1 MSGGASLSTTPKTLT
16 VHCAEEDLKCSICL
30 LPFVTPL
37 TLTCAHSFCRRCVT
51 DSLGLNESCPL
62 CRLPQTYRGIF
73 EFLENKFLARI
84 VEETVIMEGAEETAT
99 ERNNRKETELTYAKW
114 WNEEKLRFSKNAE
127 NKETHRSILWRARS
141 CLYWT
146 AFILFLCGILELCAQ
161 AYLVATR
168 LDLVELF
175 SQTEQSNVVHGGGEL
190 DLFFSAFDSIFYPTG
205 NIISKL
211 KLLDRLLLNL
221 TFSGLA
227 TEVVLTDPFPSL
239 RNISVTLFRQWLR

>member
-1 MSGGASLSTTPKTLT
+1 MKLPTSRISRKSSCSAYAMTKDKREEGGGESAEQEDTARTP
-16 VHCAEEDLKCSICL
+16 
-30 LPFVTPL
+30 
-37 TLTCAHSFCRRCVT
+37 
-51 DSLGLNESCPL
+51 
-62 CRLPQTYRGIF
+62 
-73 EFLENKFLARI
+73 
-84 VEETVIMEGAEETAT
+84 
-99 ERNNRKETELTYAKW
+99 
-114 WNEEKLRFSKNAE
+114 
-127 NKETHRSILWRARS
+127 
-141 CLYWT
+141 
-146 AFILFLCGILELCAQ
+146 
-161 AYLVATR
+161 TR